1 MVVSI
6 ETGIEIHA
14 PLALVWGILRDFPRY
29 GEWNPLVVRAAG
41 PFVPGEKIEVSVRL
55 PGREAMAFRPTL
67 LVLDEGREL
76 RWRGSLAVPGLFV
89 GEHAFIMTERGA
101 GVLQFVHRERFRGLL
116 VPFLSRRWFERVRQ
130 GFESMNEALKARAE
144 KQGIDSFRK

>member
-1 MVVSI
+1 MAVSV
-6 ETGIEIHA
+6 ETAIEIHA
-14 PLALVWGILRDFPRY
+14 PLALAWGILRDFSRY

-41 PFVPGEKIEVSVRL
+41 PFVPGEKIEISVRL

-67 LVLDEGREL
+67 LILDEGREV

-89 GEHAFIMTERGA
+89 GEHAFIMTEREA
-101 GVLQFVHRERFRGLL
+101 GILKFVHRERCRGLI
-116 VPFLSRRWFERVRQ
+116 VPLLPRHWFERVRE

-144 KQGIDSFRK
+144 EQGSK